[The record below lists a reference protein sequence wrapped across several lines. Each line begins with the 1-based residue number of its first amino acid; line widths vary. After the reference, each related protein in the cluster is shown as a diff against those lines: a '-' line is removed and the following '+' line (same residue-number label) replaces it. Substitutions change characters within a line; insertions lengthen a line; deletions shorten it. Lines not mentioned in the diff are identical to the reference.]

1 MNLKNRIRVFNQLGD
16 YLRNNF
22 YIDNLNKIA
31 ESGFKNPWFT
41 DQNIRQAIDVWGE
54 QLRCENL
61 DVWLDAYKL
70 EEIAHPKK
78 VLIIMA
84 GNIPL
89 VGFHDFLSVMLTGNS
104 VVIKLSSNDNILLPI
119 IINKLIE
126 IEPLFQDYIQF
137 SDHIGVKDFDAII
150 ATGSDNS
157 AKHFEYYFKDIKK
170 IIRKNRRSVAIL
182 DGYET
187 EEELNG
193 LANDV
198 FSYFGLGCRNVS
210 KLFLPLDYDIDRLF
224 KAFYPYKDIINNSK
238 YCNNYDYNK
247 AVFLMGSHSIVE
259 NGFLMLKEDTSYLS
273 PVSVLYYEYYDDVN
287 VVLKNI
293 SDNVEK
299 LQCVVSKKNIPFGN
313 SQKPNLWDYS
323 DGVDTIKFLIN
334 L

>member
-1 MNLKNRIRVFNQLGD
+1 M
-16 YLRNNF
+16 
-22 YIDNLNKIA
+22 
-31 ESGFKNPWFT
+31 FT
-41 DQNIRQAIDVWGE
+41 
-54 QLRCENL
+54 
-61 DVWLDAYKL
+61 
-70 EEIAHPKK
+70 
-78 VLIIMA
+78 
-84 GNIPL
+84 
-89 VGFHDFLSVMLTGNS
+89 
-104 VVIKLSSNDNILLPI
+104 
-119 IINKLIE
+119 
-126 IEPLFQDYIQF
+126 
-137 SDHIGVKDFDAII
+137 
-150 ATGSDNS
+150 
-157 AKHFEYYFKDIKK
+157 EYKDIKK

-187 EEELNG
+187 EEELSG

-247 AVFLMGSHSIVE
+247 AIFLMGGHSIVE

-299 LQCVVSKKNIPFGN
+299 LQCVVSKNNIPFGN